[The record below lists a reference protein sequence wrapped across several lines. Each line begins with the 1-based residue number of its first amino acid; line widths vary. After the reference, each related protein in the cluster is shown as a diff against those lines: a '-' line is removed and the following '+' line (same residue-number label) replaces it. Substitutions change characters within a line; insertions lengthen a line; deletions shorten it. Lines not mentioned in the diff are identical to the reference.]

1 MAEKPYEWV
10 DGAILEDHSRRK
22 HKILREYFF
31 KYLTVRCQL
40 PQMEKFRL
48 AIVDGFAGGGRYKC
62 GAPGSPLI
70 FIEELRRAVELVN
83 THRTSEGLG
92 LIEVECLLVLNDFSK
107 DALETLKTNI
117 APLQADI
124 TENVPRLHLRIEY
137 LNQAFE
143 DAYPVMKQFLEQGRF
158 RNVLFNLDQ
167 CGHSKVSR
175 ATLIDIMHSY
185 RSDSRHRFD
194 MIETILNMDPTALK
208 GLEVRT
214 RKWRAG
220 AGKSDLMMIRSEI
233 GKRTFA
239 LVVSLSKEIFV
250 SEEFWH
256 MNAKD

>member
-70 FIEELRRAVELVN
+70 FIEELRRAVESVN